1 MVSILSIHSCPYP
14 TNRISSIDHSH
25 LGDEMTSRLLST
37 DLPGAEVRYI
47 SRWLPPSTAN
57 VLQDELIS
65 GVPWQIHRIRIF
77 GRLVD
82 SPRLSC
88 WMGDAGAAYRYSGV
102 SFAPVSWLP
111 ALVPVRER
119 LQMETG
125 HPFNSVLL
133 NRYRDGRDCMG
144 WHSDDEPELGPQ
156 PFIASLSLGQ
166 TRRFSLK
173 HRTRPELRA
182 SVELRHG
189 DLLLM
194 GGDTQ
199 RHYRHA
205 LPRTTRTVGE
215 RINLTFRNIIPPT
228 HDAGA

>member
-1 MVSILSIHSCPYP
+1 MRRNWLA
-14 TNRISSIDHSH
+14 
-25 LGDEMTSRLLST
+25 
-37 DLPGAEVRYI
+37 GAEADALLDVVRE
-47 SRWLPPSTAN
+47 S
-57 VLQDELIS
+57 VL
-65 GVPWQIHRIRIF
+65 WQIHRIRIF

-88 WMGDAGAAYRYSGV
+88 WMGDTGAAYRYSGV
-102 SFAPVSWLP
+102 KFDPVPWVP
-111 ALVPVRER
+111 ALAQVRER
-119 LQMETG
+119 LQIETG
-125 HPFNSVLL
+125 HAFNSVLL

-199 RHYRHA
+199 RLYRHA
-205 LPRTTRTVGE
+205 LPRTTRAVGE
-215 RINLTFRNIIPPT
+215 RINLTFRNIIPPVR
-228 HDAGA
+228 DAGG

>member
-1 MVSILSIHSCPYP
+1 MRRNWLA
-14 TNRISSIDHSH
+14 
-25 LGDEMTSRLLST
+25 
-37 DLPGAEVRYI
+37 GAEADALLDVVRE
-47 SRWLPPSTAN
+47 S
-57 VLQDELIS
+57 VL
-65 GVPWQIHRIRIF
+65 WQIHRIRIF

-102 SFAPVSWLP
+102 KFDPVPWVP
-111 ALVPVRER
+111 ALAQVRER
-119 LQMETG
+119 LQIETG
-125 HPFNSVLL
+125 HAFNSVLL

-199 RHYRHA
+199 RLYRHA
-205 LPRTTRTVGE
+205 LPRTTRAVGE
-215 RINLTFRNIIPPT
+215 RINLTFRNIIPPVR
-228 HDAGA
+228 DAGG